1 MLEKFYFES
10 FLIAFSA
17 LIGALF
23 SYVFGWAIEKSGMNG
38 IRKFIFLII
47 MFILTIVLV
56 ALVLFSVIYAIGL
69 TSAN

>member
-1 MLEKFYFES
+1 
-10 FLIAFSA
+10 
-17 LIGALF
+17 
-23 SYVFGWAIEKSGMNG
+23 
-38 IRKFIFLII
+38 

>member
-23 SYVFGWAIEKSGMNG
+23 SYVFSWAIERSGMDKP
-38 IRKFIFLII
+38 RKIVFLIVTF
-47 MFILTIVLV
+47 FITILIVG
-56 ALVLFSVIYAIGL
+56 LVLWAVISFIGL
-69 TSAN
+69 